1 MQGTTRT
8 SAMEDA
14 EAAEETRSPP
24 LHARVARDLTAAINN
39 GVYTV
44 GSLLPTENELA
55 VSLGVS
61 RQTVRR
67 AIEALKQKGLL
78 SAQRGVGTRVEN
90 DRVTRRFSYSTQS
103 VNDLFNLATG
113 TRLQLVSRTGFLAEG
128 AFARTLG
135 VPLGSRWLHLGC
147 VRYALD
153 DDRPFC
159 WTDVYIDARFQD
171 VVPAQ
176 ATIVGPLFPLI
187 EERTGHAI
195 SQIQQ
200 QVRAVVLN
208 KATAER
214 IEANPGSLALEV
226 ARRYVFGSEVC
237 EVSINTL
244 PADRFTYSVDIS
256 IQ

>member
-1 MQGTTRT
+1 MQTK
-8 SAMEDA
+8 DA
-14 EAAEETRSPP
+14 EADGDMRLPP
-24 LHARVARDLTAAINN
+24 LHARVTRDLTAAINE
-39 GVYTV
+39 GVYPV

-55 VSLGVS
+55 IRLGVS

-67 AIEALKQKGLL
+67 AIDALKQKGLL
-78 SAQRGVGTRVEN
+78 YSQRGVGTRVEN
-90 DRVTRRFSYSTQS
+90 DRVLRRFSYSTQS
-103 VNDLFNLATG
+103 VNDLFNLAAG
-113 TRLQLVSRTGFLAEG
+113 TRLQLVSRTSFLAEG
-128 AFARTLG
+128 SFARTLG

-171 VVPAQ
+171 VIPAQ
-176 ATIVGPLFPLI
+176 SNIVGPLFTLI
-187 EERTGHAI
+187 EARTGQAI

-208 KATAER
+208 KATADR
-214 IEANPGSLALEV
+214 IEADTGSLALEV
-226 ARRYVFGSEVC
+226 ARRYVFGTEVC